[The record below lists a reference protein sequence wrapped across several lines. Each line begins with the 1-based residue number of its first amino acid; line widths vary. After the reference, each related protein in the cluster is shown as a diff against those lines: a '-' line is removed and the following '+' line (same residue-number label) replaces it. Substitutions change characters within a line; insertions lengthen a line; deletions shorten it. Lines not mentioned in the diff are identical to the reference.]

1 MTEDDD
7 ISDED
12 IESLT
17 ADDEVAASGK
27 PIDTDELDNA
37 VADA

>member
-17 ADDEVAASGK
+17 VDDEVAASGK
-27 PIDTDELDNA
+27 SIDTDELDNA